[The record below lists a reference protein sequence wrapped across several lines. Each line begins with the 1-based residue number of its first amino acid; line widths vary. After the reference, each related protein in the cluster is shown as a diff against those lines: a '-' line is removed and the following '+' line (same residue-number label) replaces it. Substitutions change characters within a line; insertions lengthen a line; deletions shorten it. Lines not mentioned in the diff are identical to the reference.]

1 MARARKDAPL
11 DAAQRARLV
20 RAYVAGAGVGALAGR
35 FGVSDKTVQR
45 ILMDAGVELRRGGMR
60 VVTDEEIEE
69 AVARGIDQGFGYTAI
84 ASNIGAGYERVKP
97 VYDRLMA
104 ERREAWPEL
113 TETELELAYEA
124 EAEAYR
130 AAAEGQAFDAFME
143 SRWEDE

>member
-1 MARARKDAPL
+1 MGRARKDAPL

-20 RAYVAGAGVGALAGR
+20 RAYEAGAGVGALAGR

-60 VVTDEEIEE
+60 TVTDEEIEE

-84 ASNIGAGYERVKP
+84 AAAVGAGYERVKP
-97 VYDRLMA
+97 VYERLMA
-104 ERREAWPEL
+104 EERDVWPEL

-130 AAAEGQAFDAFME
+130 AAAEDQAYEAFME
-143 SRWEDE
+143 ARWEDE